1 MQDDI
6 NAFVDGPRAEIAGN
20 AEGPLKGLSFVAK
33 DLFDVAGYPT
43 AGGNPDWASDNPI
56 PDKNAWA
63 VQTLLDAGA
72 DLIGKVITDE
82 FSYGILGENAFYG
95 TPLNSAAPDRV
106 PGGSSSGT
114 AAAVGAKICD
124 FGIGTDTGGSV
135 RVPASFCGLYGIRP
149 THGRLDLS
157 GMMPQAPSSDTTGWL
172 AHAPDTF
179 RRVSGVMLA
188 EEIPPPK
195 LDKLIIAVDAF
206 GFANADVSTVL
217 EPLVEKL
224 GQMASEVVEDVMVP
238 AGISTWGRAQRILQ
252 PAEAWGTFK
261 DWVNRCNPRVSFNVA
276 RGLMIGSM
284 VTDADKPWATMIR
297 REARARLRYLLPP
310 GTALVMPTTPCPAPK
325 KNLPLDQQN
334 EIRELILG
342 LAGLGGL
349 CGLPQVNV
357 PGALVDGIPVGLS
370 ILTGPNEDAAAVALA
385 TELGAS
391 LS

>member
-6 NAFVDGPRAEIAGN
+6 NAFVDGPRAEIKGSG
-20 AEGPLKGLSFVAK
+20 EGPLKGLSFVAK
-33 DLFDVAGYPT
+33 DLFDVDGYPT

-56 PDKNAWA
+56 PSKNAWA

-157 GMMPQAPSSDTTGWL
+157 GMMPQAPTSDTTGWL

-179 RRVSGVMLA
+179 CAVSGVMLG
-188 EEIPPPK
+188 EQIPLPK
-195 LDKLIIAVDAF
+195 LDRLVVAVDAF
-206 GFANADVSTVL
+206 GFANTDVSKAL
-217 EPLVEKL
+217 EPLVETL
-224 GQMASEVVEDVMVP
+224 ARMANEVVEDVMAP

-252 PAEAWGTFK
+252 PAEAWDTFK

-276 RGLMIGSM
+276 RGLLIGSM
-284 VTDADKPWATMIR
+284 VTDADKQWAAMIR

-310 GTALVMPTTPCPAPK
+310 GSALVMPTTPCPAPK

-334 EIRELILG
+334 EVRELILG

-370 ILTGPNEDAAAVALA
+370 ILTGPNEDSTAVALA
-385 TELGAS
+385 SELGAS

>member
-6 NAFVDGPRAEIAGN
+6 NAFVDGPRAEITGN
-20 AEGPLKGLSFVAK
+20 AAGPLNGLSFVAK

-179 RRVSGVMLA
+179 RRVSRVMLA
-188 EEIPPPK
+188 EEIPAPK

-206 GFANADVSTVL
+206 GFANADTSTAL

-224 GQMASEVVEDVMVP
+224 GQMANEVVEEVMVP

-252 PAEAWGTFK
+252 PAEA
-261 DWVNRCNPRVSFNVA
+261 
-276 RGLMIGSM
+276 
-284 VTDADKPWATMIR
+284 
-297 REARARLRYLLPP
+297 
-310 GTALVMPTTPCPAPK
+310 
-325 KNLPLDQQN
+325 
-334 EIRELILG
+334 
-342 LAGLGGL
+342 
-349 CGLPQVNV
+349 
-357 PGALVDGIPVGLS
+357 
-370 ILTGPNEDAAAVALA
+370 
-385 TELGAS
+385 
-391 LS
+391 